1 MSLQLYDS
9 VKTFKYSIVVLV
21 TVLKAFPEHQ
31 AADDI
36 GHGVMNQ
43 CLGIKRL
50 PYKRGWGKKCHSTN
64 VSTTGSHV
72 CALPV
77 TMQLNSSLFP
87 VTFLYI
93 VSATIILVSE
103 SGEEKLP
110 LYRNKTLRRT
120 MLIQI

>member
-50 PYKRGWGKKCHSTN
+50 PYKRGWGKKMSFNKCLYHRITCLCTPCDYAVKFKF
-64 VSTTGSHV
+64 VSNPISLYSV
-72 CALPV
+72 CYYHTCL
-77 TMQLNSSLFP
+77 
-87 VTFLYI
+87 
-93 VSATIILVSE
+93 
-103 SGEEKLP
+103 
-110 LYRNKTLRRT
+110 
-120 MLIQI
+120 